1 MSRKG
6 ANVSLA
12 SYDDIF
18 ETDKSREEDQLEKVQ
33 KIPLKKLYPFKDHP
47 FQVRDDEEM
56 MQTIESIS
64 QHGILQPIIAR
75 PRPNGGFEIVSGHR
89 RCHAAIKLGIETV
102 PVLVR
107 GLTDDEATILM
118 VDSNLQ
124 REEILPSERA
134 KAYKMKNDALKHQGQ
149 RKDLTSSQ
157 IETKLR
163 TDQKI
168 AEDSGE
174 SRAQIQRYI
183 RLTELI
189 QPLLDLV
196 DAKRLAFSPA
206 VELSYLRKKEQ
217 ENFLEAMAYA
227 QATPSL
233 SQAQR
238 LKKMSQD
245 GMCTLEAMCAIMS
258 EEKKGSLDRVVFKT
272 DTVRK
277 YFPKDYTSK
286 QMEDTILKL
295 LEQWQKKRERQQVR

>member
-134 KAYKMKNDALKHQGQ
+134 KAFKMKADALKHQGQ
-149 RKDLTSSQ
+149 RSNSTSVQVAPKLTTE
-157 IETKLR
+157 I
-163 TDQKI
+163 I
-168 AEDSGE
+168 GE
-174 SRAQIQRYI
+174 SAGMSKDSVKRYI

-258 EEKKGSLDRVVFKT
+258 EEKKNSLDRVVFKT

-295 LEQWQKKRERQQVR
+295 LEQWQKKRERQQAR

>member
-134 KAYKMKNDALKHQGQ
+134 KAFKMKADALKHQGQ
-149 RKDLTSSQ
+149 RSNSTSVQVAPKLTTE
-157 IETKLR
+157 I
-163 TDQKI
+163 I
-168 AEDSGE
+168 GE
-174 SRAQIQRYI
+174 SAGMSKDSVKRYI

-189 QPLLDLV
+189 QPILDLV

-258 EEKKGSLDRVVFKT
+258 EEKKSSLDRVVFKT

>member
-75 PRPNGGFEIVSGHR
+75 PRPNGGFEIASGHR

-134 KAYKMKNDALKHQGQ
+134 KAFKMKADALKHQGQ
-149 RKDLTSSQ
+149 RSNSTSVQVAPKLTTE
-157 IETKLR
+157 I
-163 TDQKI
+163 I
-168 AEDSGE
+168 GE
-174 SRAQIQRYI
+174 SAGMSKDSVKRYI

-258 EEKKGSLDRVVFKT
+258 EEKKSSLDRVVFKT

-295 LEQWQKKRERQQVR
+295 LEQWQKKRERQQAR

>member
-134 KAYKMKNDALKHQGQ
+134 KAFKMKADALKHQGQ
-149 RKDLTSSQ
+149 RSNSTSVQVAPKLTTE
-157 IETKLR
+157 I
-163 TDQKI
+163 I
-168 AEDSGE
+168 GE
-174 SRAQIQRYI
+174 SAGMSKDSVKRYI

-196 DAKRLAFSPA
+196 DAEKLKFGPA
-206 VELSYLRKKEQ
+206 VEISYLKKKEQ
-217 ENFLEAMAYA
+217 EDFLEAMAYA

-245 GMCTLEAMCAIMS
+245 GMCTLEVMCAIMS

-295 LEQWQKKRERQQVR
+295 LEQWQKKRERQQAR

>member
-134 KAYKMKNDALKHQGQ
+134 KAFKMKADALKHQGQ
-149 RKDLTSSQ
+149 RSNSTSVQVAPKLTTE
-157 IETKLR
+157 I
-163 TDQKI
+163 I
-168 AEDSGE
+168 GE
-174 SRAQIQRYI
+174 SAGMSKDSVKRYI

-258 EEKKGSLDRVVFKT
+258 EEKKSSLDRVVFKT